1 MSKEGVFRGSVRVI
15 RWTMPADLWTPI
27 RLYQV
32 LCPQGP
38 SFLFESVEG
47 GAYLARYSF
56 IGLMPRVIYRV
67 DGDRMEEIGPQGDRV
82 YDLRRLHPFAVWREA
97 LAAMTPEGDAQ
108 PWPRFI
114 GGLAGYLGYEMAAF
128 FDRAPRAPRMDLAF
142 PDAVL
147 MQVETLLVFDHVTQ
161 TLSLFS
167 LAKPGEERQAE
178 NRLTELQRR
187 LEDPPPPD
195 SACPRPGNEAASWRA
210 HTDAERFGA
219 MVRAAKEYIAAGDA
233 FQIVLARRWSRPIGV
248 SPFAIYRALRRLN
261 PSPYLFFLHLPGL
274 GRNGEDL
281 TLIGASPEML
291 VRVEEGEATI
301 RPIAGTRPR
310 GRTVEED
317 QRLEAE
323 LRADPK
329 EQAEHVM
336 LVDLGRNDLGRVC
349 AYGTVRVEA
358 FMAVERYSHVMHLV
372 STVRGRLRSDC
383 DAFDALAAAFPAG
396 TVSGA
401 PKVRAMEIIAE
412 LEGAARGPYAG
423 GVGYF
428 DPRGNADWCITIRTV
443 MVQGDMAIVQA
454 GAGIVADSIPE
465 REEEETR
472 NKARAM
478 QRAVDEAH
486 EPKGGRTE
494 RSSVEEL

>member
-1 MSKEGVFRGSVRVI
+1 MAKETVQTSVRRRVI
-15 RWTMPADLWTPI
+15 RRTMPADLWTPI
-27 RLYQV
+27 RLYQA
-32 LCPQGP
+32 LRPQGP

-56 IGLMPRVIYRV
+56 IGLMPRVLYRV
-67 DGDRMEEIGPQGDRV
+67 DGDRMEELGPQGCRV
-82 YDLRRLHPFAVWREA
+82 YDLRRTHPFVVWREA
-97 LAAMTPEGDAQ
+97 LATMTPEPDAD
-108 PWPRFI
+108 PLPRFI
-114 GGLAGYLGYEMAAF
+114 GGLAGYIGYEMAAF
-128 FDRAPRAPRMDLAF
+128 FDRVPRASPAGLAF
-142 PDAVL
+142 PDAIL

-161 TLSLFS
+161 TLSLIGLAEPGAEQAVEDRLMDLWRS
-167 LAKPGEERQAE
+167 LH
-178 NRLTELQRR
+178 N
-187 LEDPPPPD
+187 PPPQEPLPAPA
-195 SACPRPGNEAASWRA
+195 SATSVPWRA
-210 HTDAERFGA
+210 HTDAERFCA

-233 FQIVLARRWSRPIGV
+233 FQIVLARRWSRPIAV
-248 SPFAIYRALRRLN
+248 SPFAIYRTLRRLN

-274 GRNGEDL
+274 GRDGEDL
-281 TLIGASPEML
+281 ALIGASPEML
-291 VRVEEGEATI
+291 IRVEEGEATI

-310 GRTVEED
+310 GRGPEED
-317 QRLEAE
+317 RALEAE

-349 AYGTVRVEA
+349 VYGTVRVDE
-358 FMAVERYSHVMHLV
+358 FMVVERYSHVMHLV
-372 STVRGRLRSDC
+372 STVRGRLRPEC

-412 LEGAARGPYAG
+412 LEGEVRGPYAG

-443 MVQGDMAIVQA
+443 MVQGNTAIVQA

-478 QRAVDEAH
+478 QLAVDQSH
-486 EPKGGRTE
+486 E
-494 RSSVEEL
+494 S

>member
-1 MSKEGVFRGSVRVI
+1 MTQEAVLARRMHVI
-15 RWTMPADLWTPI
+15 RRTMPADLWTPI
-27 RLYQV
+27 RLYQA
-32 LCPQGP
+32 LRPQGP

-67 DGDRMEEIGPQGDRV
+67 DGDRMEEIGTPDGRV
-82 YDLRRLHPFAVWREA
+82 HDLRRIHPFHVWREA
-97 LAAMTPEGDAQ
+97 LAAMIPEGDAE

-128 FDRAPRAPRMDLAF
+128 FDRVPRAPDAGLAF
-142 PDAVL
+142 PDAIL

-161 TLSLFS
+161 TLSLFG
-167 LAKPGEERQAE
+167 LAGPGKEQETE
-178 NRLTELQRR
+178 DRLVELQRR
-187 LEDPPPPD
+187 LEDAPSPD
-195 SACPRPGNEAASWRA
+195 GVRPRRSDEAAWRA

-219 MVRAAKEYIAAGDA
+219 MVRAAKEFIAAGEA
-233 FQIVLARRWSRPIGV
+233 FQIVLARRWSRPIAV
-248 SPFAIYRALRRLN
+248 SPFAVYRTLRRLN

-281 TLIGASPEML
+281 ALIGASPEML
-291 VRVEEGEATI
+291 VRVEGGEATI

-310 GRTVEED
+310 GRTAEED
-317 QRLEAE
+317 RALEAE

-349 AYGTVRVEA
+349 AYGSVRVEE
-358 FMAVERYSHVMHLV
+358 FMVVERYSHVMHLV
-372 STVRGRLRSDC
+372 STVRGRLRSGC

-412 LEGAARGPYAG
+412 LEGEARGPYAG

-443 MVQGDMAIVQA
+443 MVQGNTAIVQA
-454 GAGIVADSIPE
+454 GAGIVADSVPE

-478 QRAVDEAH
+478 QLAVDQA
-486 EPKGGRTE
+486 
-494 RSSVEEL
+494 SEEVVGLENR

>member
-1 MSKEGVFRGSVRVI
+1 MSQKVSPARPVRVI
-15 RWTMPADLWTPI
+15 RRTMPADLWTPI
-27 RLYQV
+27 RLYQA

-47 GAYLARYSF
+47 GIYLARYSF

-67 DGDRMEEIGPQGDRV
+67 DGDCMEEIEGSNVRV
-82 YDLRRLHPFAVWREA
+82 YDLRRLHPFQIWREV
-97 LAAMTPEGDAQ
+97 LVTMIPEGDAES
-108 PWPRFI
+108 WPRFV

-128 FDRAPRAPRMDLAF
+128 FDRVPRASSVDLAF
-142 PDAVL
+142 PDAIL

-161 TLSLFS
+161 TLSLFG
-167 LAKPGEERQAE
+167 LARPGEERAAE
-178 NRLTELQRR
+178 DRLRELQQR
-187 LEDPPPPD
+187 LEGAFLPEGTPP
-195 SACPRPGNEAASWRA
+195 CPSREIAWRA
-210 HTDAERFGA
+210 HTDAERFKA
-219 MVRAAKEYIAAGDA
+219 MVEAAKEFIAAGDA
-233 FQIVLARRWSRPIGV
+233 FQIVLARRWSRPIAV
-248 SPFAIYRALRRLN
+248 SPFGVYRALRRLN

-281 TLIGASPEML
+281 ALIGASPEML
-291 VRVEEGEATI
+291 VRVEGGEATI
-301 RPIAGTRPR
+301 RPIAGTRRR
-310 GRTVEED
+310 GKTMEED
-317 QRLEAE
+317 RALEAE

-349 AYGTVRVEA
+349 SYGSVRVEE
-358 FMAVERYSHVMHLV
+358 FMVVERYSHVMHLV
-372 STVRGRLRSDC
+372 STVRGKLRPGC
-383 DAFDALAAAFPAG
+383 DAFDALAASFPAG

-412 LEGAARGPYAG
+412 LEQEARGPYAG

-443 MVQGDMAIVQA
+443 MVQGNTAVVQA
-454 GAGIVADSIPE
+454 GAGVVADSVPE

-478 QRAVDEAH
+478 QLAVDQAD
-486 EPKGGRTE
+486 E
-494 RSSVEEL
+494 RVALQENF

>member
-1 MSKEGVFRGSVRVI
+1 MSNASVRTRQGMRVV

-27 RLYQV
+27 RLYQA
-32 LCPQGP
+32 LRPQGP

-56 IGLMPRVIYRV
+56 IGLMPRRIYRV
-67 DGDRMEEIGPQGDRV
+67 DGDWMEELEPGGRRR
-82 YDLRRLHPFAVWREA
+82 YDLRRTHPFALWREA
-97 LAAMTPEGDAQ
+97 LAAMAPEPSSD
-108 PWPRFI
+108 PLPRWI

-128 FDRAPRAPRMDLAF
+128 FDRAPRPPHGGLAF
-142 PDAVL
+142 PDAIL

-161 TLSLFS
+161 TLSFIG
-167 LAKPGEERQAE
+167 LAEPGAERAVEARWQA
-178 NRLTELQRR
+178 LQRR
-187 LEDPPPPD
+187 LQNPPPPPPP
-195 SACPRPGNEAASWRA
+195 SPPLPGAPAAWRA
-210 HTDAERFGA
+210 HVDAERFCA
-219 MVRAAKEYIAAGDA
+219 MVRAAKDFIAAGDA
-233 FQIVLARRWSRPIGV
+233 FQIVLARRWSRPIACP
-248 SPFAIYRALRRLN
+248 PFAIYRALRRLN
-261 PSPYLFFLHLPGL
+261 PSPYLFFLNLPGL
-274 GRNGEDL
+274 GRNGESL
-281 TLIGASPEML
+281 ALIGASPEML
-291 VRVEEGEATI
+291 VRVEEGEVTV

-310 GRTVEED
+310 GRTPEED
-317 QRLEAE
+317 RALEAE

-349 AYGTVRVEA
+349 AYGTVRVEEW
-358 FMAVERYSHVMHLV
+358 MVIERYSHVMHLV
-372 STVRGRLRSDC
+372 STVRGRLRPGC
-383 DAFDALAAAFPAG
+383 DALDALAATFPAG

-412 LEGAARGPYAG
+412 LEGEARGPYAG

-443 MVQGDMAIVQA
+443 MVQGNTAIVQA
-454 GAGIVADSIPE
+454 GAGVVADSIPE

-478 QRAVDEAH
+478 QLAVDQSHAAEAQDAVGH
-486 EPKGGRTE
+486 
-494 RSSVEEL
+494 

>member
-1 MSKEGVFRGSVRVI
+1 MRRMIRRAMS
-15 RWTMPADLWTPI
+15 ADLWTPI
-27 RLYQV
+27 GLYQA
-32 LCPQGP
+32 LSPEGP

-56 IGLMPRVIYRV
+56 IGLMPRRVYRV
-67 DGDRMEEIGPQGDRV
+67 DGWRMEERGPAGCRT
-82 YDLRRLHPFAVWREA
+82 YDLHQVHPFAVWREA
-97 LAAMTPEGDAQ
+97 LEAMAPESAAEPL
-108 PWPRFI
+108 PRFI

-128 FDRAPRAPRMDLAF
+128 FDRVPRAPGDALAF
-142 PDAVL
+142 PDAIL

-161 TLSLFS
+161 TLTLFA
-167 LAKPGEERQAE
+167 LAEPGAE
-178 NRLTELQRR
+178 GEAEARLTALERR
-187 LEDPPPPD
+187 LRDPVPASSIPASTP
-195 SACPRPGNEAASWRA
+195 AAGASWETRV
-210 HTDAERFGA
+210 DAGRFRE
-219 MVRAAKEYIAAGDA
+219 MVRAAQAYIAAGDA
-233 FQIVLARRWSRPIGV
+233 FQIVLARRWSRPIAV
-248 SPFAIYRALRRLN
+248 PPFAIYRTLRRLN
-261 PSPYLFFLHLPGL
+261 PSPYLFFLNLPGL

-281 TLIGASPEML
+281 ALIGASPEML
-291 VRVEEGEATI
+291 VRVEGGEATL

-310 GRTVEED
+310 GRSPEED
-317 QRLEAE
+317 GALEQE

-349 AYGTVRVEA
+349 DYGTVRVEE
-358 FMAVERYSHVMHLV
+358 FMVVERYSHVMHLV
-372 STVRGRLRSDC
+372 STVRGRLRPGC
-383 DAFDALAAAFPAG
+383 DALDALAAAFPAG

-412 LEGAARGPYAG
+412 LEGEARGPYAG

-443 MVQGDMAIVQA
+443 MVQGDTAMVQA
-454 GAGIVADSIPE
+454 GAGVVADSIPE

-478 QRAVDEAH
+478 QLAVDLSHGAD
-486 EPKGGRTE
+486 GR
-494 RSSVEEL
+494 

>member
-1 MSKEGVFRGSVRVI
+1 MENAVRVPS
-15 RWTMPADLWTPI
+15 RMRVVCRTMPADLWTPI
-27 RLYQV
+27 RLYQA
-32 LCPQGP
+32 LRPQGP

-56 IGLMPRVIYRV
+56 IGLMPRAIYRV
-67 DGDRMEEIGPQGDRV
+67 DGDQMEEIGVQGRRV
-82 YDLRRLHPFAVWREA
+82 YDLRRIHPFAIWREA
-97 LAAMTPEGDAQ
+97 MAAMALERAGE

-114 GGLAGYLGYEMAAF
+114 GGLAGYLSYEMAAF
-128 FDRAPRAPRMDLAF
+128 FDRVPRAPDAGLAF
-142 PDAVL
+142 PDAIL
-147 MQVETLLVFDHVTQ
+147 MQVEILLAFDHVTQ
-161 TLSLFS
+161 TLSMFS
-167 LAKPGEERQAE
+167 LTEPGREQEAE
-178 NRLTELQRR
+178 DRLAELLQR
-187 LEDPPPPD
+187 LKNPPPPD
-195 SACPRPGNEAASWRA
+195 AAPARRSRDAAPWRA
-210 HTDAERFGA
+210 HTDADRFHA
-219 MVRAAKEYIAAGDA
+219 MVRAAKAYIAAGDA
-233 FQIVLARRWSRPIGV
+233 FQIVLARRWSRPIAV
-248 SPFAIYRALRRLN
+248 SPFAIYRTLRRLN

-281 TLIGASPEML
+281 ALIGASPEML
-291 VRVEEGEATI
+291 VRVEDGEATI

-310 GRTVEED
+310 GRTAEED
-317 QRLEAE
+317 QALEAE
-323 LRADPK
+323 LRMDPK

-349 AYGTVRVEA
+349 AYGTVRVEE
-358 FMAVERYSHVMHLV
+358 FMTVERYSHVMHLV

-412 LEGAARGPYAG
+412 LESAARGPYAG

-443 MVQGDMAIVQA
+443 MVQGNTAIVQA

-478 QRAVDEAH
+478 QLAVEEAH
-486 EPKGGRTE
+486 EAPVLFE
-494 RSSVEEL
+494 QV

>member
-1 MSKEGVFRGSVRVI
+1 
-15 RWTMPADLWTPI
+15 ALW
-27 RLYQV
+27 
-32 LCPQGP
+32 
-38 SFLFESVEG
+38 SS
-47 GAYLARYSF
+47 
-56 IGLMPRVIYRV
+56 
-67 DGDRMEEIGPQGDRV
+67 
-82 YDLRRLHPFAVWREA
+82 LH
-97 LAAMTPEGDAQ
+97 
-108 PWPRFI
+108 
-114 GGLAGYLGYEMAAF
+114 
-128 FDRAPRAPRMDLAF
+128 
-142 PDAVL
+142 
-147 MQVETLLVFDHVTQ
+147 
-161 TLSLFS
+161 
-167 LAKPGEERQAE
+167 
-178 NRLTELQRR
+178 
-187 LEDPPPPD
+187 DPPPPD
-195 SACPRPGNEAASWRA
+195 LLPAPASATPVPWRA
-210 HTDAERFGA
+210 HTDAERFCA

-233 FQIVLARRWSRPIGV
+233 FQIVLARRWSRPIHV
-248 SPFAIYRALRRLN
+248 SPFAIYRTLRRLN

-274 GRNGEDL
+274 GRGGEDL
-281 TLIGASPEML
+281 ALIGASPEML
-291 VRVEEGEATI
+291 IRVEDGEATI

-310 GRTVEED
+310 GRETEED
-317 QRLEAE
+317 RALEAE

-349 AYGTVRVEA
+349 VYGTVRVEE

-372 STVRGRLRSDC
+372 STVRGRLRPEC

-412 LEGAARGPYAG
+412 LEGEARGPYAG

-443 MVQGDMAIVQA
+443 MVQGNTAIVQA

-478 QRAVDEAH
+478 QLAVDQSQ
-486 EPKGGRTE
+486 GG
-494 RSSVEEL
+494 